1 MKPAEC
7 AEGRGDDC
15 SQAERTWLSI
25 LPQENCDAVLN
36 LLQLLL
42 TRCYCGALSLQP
54 FCLVHHALVGVS
66 HLVLQT
72 QFHTGKKLAGGSRRL
87 WSKQQLISG
96 KRDTHTFS
104 WYRELHHEE
113 QNISLDVIHGDA
125 ATCPVS

>member
-54 FCLVHHALVGVS
+54 LCLVHHALVGVS
-66 HLVLQT
+66 HLVL
-72 QFHTGKKLAGGSRRL
+72 
-87 WSKQQLISG
+87 
-96 KRDTHTFS
+96 
-104 WYRELHHEE
+104 
-113 QNISLDVIHGDA
+113 
-125 ATCPVS
+125 